1 MSLHPKYPMN
11 IPPKNTENTIIN
23 NKYVIRSI
31 EPLAMND
38 AQKIEPTNKN
48 TPNIMKENIIIGKLV
63 FSIKL
68 SKNPLEEE
76 LFISLIDF
84 DKSYPHS
91 VQYSTSTLYYKISF
105 VLNDFTQP

>member
-48 TPNIMKENIIIGKLV
+48 TPNIMKENIIMGKLV

-84 DKSYPHS
+84 DKSFV
-91 VQYSTSTLYYKISF
+91 VQLDCHTFLHLLIFF
-105 VLNDFTQP
+105 VNIFSGL